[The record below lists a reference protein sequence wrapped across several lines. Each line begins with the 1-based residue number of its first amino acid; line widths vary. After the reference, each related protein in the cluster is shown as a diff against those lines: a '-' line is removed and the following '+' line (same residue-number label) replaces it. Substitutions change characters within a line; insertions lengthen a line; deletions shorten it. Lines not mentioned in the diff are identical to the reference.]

1 MADELV
7 ALDVAGL
14 GDVAVADTFI
24 GLRREIERLESVAA
38 QLLVAVEGRGIAYGQ
53 GATSVWAWAQWH
65 TGQRWMEAKASFD
78 AGVACERLA
87 LTAKA
92 WAQGEISASSAR
104 TICRGMRDGYEDI
117 YSAVEDTLVYY
128 AAERNVRELDG
139 LIGYYRK
146 HCDALDDREPCERNG
161 LYVSQVGERWAVKG
175 DFDGFGGAFVKRAVD
190 AAVDPDTDP
199 DDTRS
204 AARRRADALV
214 RIARFFL
221 DHEDLPLE
229 AGEAPH
235 VSVTIPWET
244 IMSWLPMPLIPHDAS
259 DLAAVLSRR
268 AARPVAL
275 RLQCRADHSRA

>member
-1 MADELV
+1 M
-7 ALDVAGL
+7 
-14 GDVAVADTFI
+14 
-24 GLRREIERLESVAA
+24 
-38 QLLVAVEGRGIAYGQ
+38 
-53 GATSVWAWAQWH
+53 WAWAQWH

-78 AGVACERLA
+78 AGVVCERLA

-117 YSAVEDTLVYY
+117 YTAVEDTLVYY

-161 LYVSQVGERWAVKG
+161 LFVSQVGERWAVKG
-175 DFDGFGGAFVKRAVD
+175 DFDGFGGEFVKRAVD

-199 DDTRS
+199 DDARS
-204 AARRRADALV
+204 AARRRADVLV

-244 IMSWLPMPLIPHDAS
+244 IMSWLPMPLIPHDAT
-259 DLAAVLSRR
+259 DLGAVLSRAQRDQLLCDCNIARIILGPDSQPLDVGR
-268 AARPVAL
+268 AQRTAPRWLRRAVAHRDRGL
-275 RLQCRADHSRA
+275 SLPGL